1 MNVWAG
7 RSMNK
12 ELLQILEQ
20 AVGEPDARV
29 IVRNASAIAELVG
42 PLPLRATGEW
52 LTLGVEGQPHVHLR
66 VADIVALRLAAPSD
80 GNVAVEVV
88 SGEGERI
95 ARVAF
100 SRTNPDGKGFDAAR
114 RAALVDRY
122 GALA

>member
-1 MNVWAG
+1 MNH
-7 RSMNK
+7 
-12 ELLQILEQ
+12 ELLHILEQ
-20 AVGEPDARV
+20 ALGEPDARI

-52 LTLGVEGQPHVHLR
+52 LTVGSEGQPHIHLR
-66 VADIVALRLAAPSD
+66 ASDVSELRLSAPAD
-80 GNVAVEVV
+80 GNVAVEIV
-88 SGEGERI
+88 SPEGGRI

-100 SRTNPDGKGFDAAR
+100 TRTNPDGKGFDAAR

>member
-1 MNVWAG
+1 MD
-7 RSMNK
+7 K

-20 AVGEPDARV
+20 AVSEPDARV

-52 LTLGVEGQPHVHLR
+52 LTLGIEGQPHIHLR
-66 VADIVALRLAAPSD
+66 VSDIVSLRLAAPPD
-80 GNVAVEVV
+80 GNVAIEIV
-88 SGEGERI
+88 SGEGGRI

-100 SRTNPDGKGFDAAR
+100 SRTNPDGKGFDPSR

-122 GALA
+122 GALT